1 MATPLYAT
9 KFNKPFRSDTD
20 TDASQPS
27 SENSLVHT
35 TIFYIGSE
43 SVGLTN
49 LLMTHASSKVC
60 LLPFLLPIIIFISSD
75 PLIQLN
81 ISNHLESSQIY
92 KLLMGR
98 YTIVQKAKD
107 ADVFGILVGTLG
119 VGKFVLQSVYPPSG
133 SPLPKLKRTHH
144 VASYLP
150 LFTSP

>member
-1 MATPLYAT
+1 MQP
-9 KFNKPFRSDTD
+9 NSINPSVSDTD

-27 SENSLVHT
+27 SEISLAHT

-49 LLMTHASSKVC
+49 LLMTHASSKVY

-75 PLIQLN
+75 PLIRLN
-81 ISNHLESSQIY
+81 ISNRLESSRTY

-98 YTIVQKAKD
+98 YAIVQKAKD

-119 VGKFVLQSVYPPSG
+119 VGKFVLQPVYP
-133 SPLPKLKRTHH
+133 H
-144 VASYLP
+144 
-150 LFTSP
+150 LFYQN